1 MSLDL
6 SVEKGLRLKVGSL
19 RPQPNAGCDA
29 AQLSDINLVVAIG
42 WGHHDALREVYRRH
56 GARVHS
62 RARQVVGGA
71 HADEVLQDVFV
82 RLWQEPERFEPDRGS
97 LLSFL
102 LKQAHCRAIDVLRSE
117 TARRTRELADLDR
130 RTNTGADVE
139 AAVLARLV
147 GQDLWRLLSSLHEG
161 ERDAIALAYFS
172 GHTYRE
178 VAKLLG
184 QSEGT
189 IKSRIRNGLARLRV
203 QLTEGGWQDTERP
216 A

>member
-6 SVEKGLRLKVGSL
+6 SVEKGLRIAVGT
-19 RPQPNAGCDA
+19 RPQSSAGQDA
-29 AQLSDINLVVAIG
+29 TQLSDIGLVVAIG
-42 WGHHDALREVYRRH
+42 RGHHDALGEVYRRH

-62 RARQVVGGA
+62 RARQVVGGG
-71 HADEVLQDVFV
+71 HADEVVQEVFV
-82 RLWQEPERFEPDRGS
+82 RLWQKPERFEPGRGT
-97 LLSFL
+97 LRSFL

-117 TARRTRELADLDR
+117 TARRARDLADLDR
-130 RTNTGADVE
+130 RTSTGADVE

-172 GHTYRE
+172 GHTYRQ
-178 VAKLLG
+178 VAELLG

-189 IKSRIRNGLARLRV
+189 IKSRIRKGLARLRV
-203 QLTEGGWQDTERP
+203 QLAEGGWQDTQRL